1 MLGREKISIVF
12 LVLFLGVFSLTG
24 FTQKDNRLS
33 FDIGLPQT
41 YKGFFYL
48 YNGIIEVGGAYHLNP
63 LKNFHA
69 GGSMH
74 INFLNRNP
82 ETGRSIMYKPKL
94 SLYYT
99 INIDKK
105 FQLIPTV
112 AGGYSFVSISNK
124 EFDYSEIQSGLSIS
138 PELKLSWKN
147 DKRVQYYLFGR
158 YDFIY
163 LNEDLNFTHLEYY
176 RRVNMTC
183 LGLGIFIHPKQ
194 D

>member
-1 MLGREKISIVF
+1 MLRRKNISVVLI
-12 LVLFLGVFSLTG
+12 VLFLGVFSLTG

-82 ETGRSIMYKPKL
+82 ESSRSIMYKPKL
-94 SLYYT
+94 SIYYT
-99 INIDKK
+99 FNISEKI
-105 FQLIPTV
+105 QLIPTV
-112 AGGYSFVSISNK
+112 AGGYSFISISNK
-124 EFDYSEIQSGLSIS
+124 EFNYSETQSGLSIS
-138 PELKLSWKN
+138 PELKFSWKN
-147 DKRVQYYLFGR
+147 DTRVQYYLFGR

-163 LNEDLNFTHLEYY
+163 LNEDIKFTYLEYY
-176 RRVNMTC
+176 RRIDMTSF
-183 LGLGIFIHPKQ
+183 GLGIFIHPKQ